1 MTIINA
7 VRNRIVAFLLGSDLY
22 REDDGMN
29 TVEYSLV
36 GVAAATLAGI
46 LIMVVQ
52 SGSVE
57 QAIQGIITDALNR

>member
-1 MTIINA
+1 MTIFTTL
-7 VRNRIVAFLLGSDLY
+7 RHRIADYLLGSALY
-22 REDDGMN
+22 QEEDGMN

-52 SGSVE
+52 SGTVE